1 MIGYRMT
8 PEDIPL
14 IHIPARYWHPF
25 KIVKVKVEELSDL
38 CNERDALKKENSRLT
53 TRLKMMTE
61 LHSHFKELHSNLQLK
76 NAIKCNAIYNILSQ

>member
-1 MIGYRMT
+1 MT
-8 PEDIPL
+8 PDDIPL

-53 TRLKMMTE
+53 TRLKMMTD
-61 LHSHFKELHSNLQLK
+61 LHFTIKE
-76 NAIKCNAIYNILSQ
+76 CNTM